1 MKYIIIKKDI
11 DTETNEEN
19 VSTVA
24 ECLSKELAL
33 RFISTMKD
41 NSHNSRHTSWYE
53 IQEVLED
60 DDVLRIVNLYKSD
73 KDDSSVEYAL

>member
-1 MKYIIIKKDI
+1 MKYIIIKKDT

-19 VSTVA
+19 VSIIA

-33 RFISTMKD
+33 RFVSTVKN
-41 NSHNSRHTSWYE
+41 NSHNPGHTSWYE

-60 DDVLRIVNLYKSD
+60 EDVLRIVNLYKSD
-73 KDDSSVEYAL
+73 KDN